1 MTEFTIE
8 PDGFC
13 GTLFVA
19 VRAFNKNKVI
29 LFADSAEG
37 GYTSA
42 KVMAELFSKNGIN
55 SLALGY
61 FNVAGAPE
69 NFADIPIEY
78 VEKAAA
84 KMKRIGFTKVGIWG
98 FAEGAVYALTA
109 ASFVQ
114 DITCVIALSPLH
126 HIICGK
132 TNPSKLIRKKLLAC
146 SGFSYAGASLPFLRM
161 PKINKFKL
169 AMQMLC
175 AKKISTVWIYRNA
188 IGSATSDSIIPVENI
203 KGSVLVISSDE
214 DSVWPAKFSAE
225 QIINRLGEN
234 HFRFKKEHRAYH
246 FCSRYLLPFN
256 LAGVNLKKRLKYFK
270 IERKQYKHCNR
281 TRIDA
286 FNHTLEWIKAW

>member
-19 VRAFNKNKVI
+19 ERAFNKNKAVI
-29 LFADSAEG
+29 FADSAEG

-69 NFADIPIEY
+69 NLAAVPIEY
-78 VEKAAA
+78 VEKAAS
-84 KMKRIGFTKVGIWG
+84 KMKRLGFTKIGIWG

-132 TNPSKLIRKKLLAC
+132 AKPSKLIRKKLLTC
-146 SGFSYAGASLPFLRM
+146 SGFSHAGTPLPFLSM

-169 AMQMLC
+169 GIQMLF
-175 AKKISTVWIYRNA
+175 AKKISTAWVYRNA
-188 IGSATSDSIIPVENI
+188 IASANPDSIIPVENI

-214 DSVWPAKFSAE
+214 DTIWPAKFSAE

-234 HFRFKKEHRAYH
+234 HFRFKKEHIAYH

-256 LAGVNLKKRLKYFK
+256 LAGIDLRKRLKYFK
-270 IERKQYKHCNR
+270 IERMQFKHCNR

-286 FNHTLEWIKAW
+286 FNRTLEWIKAW